1 MLLYF
6 LTLSLIAQFKEHGL
20 DSDYELCSNIFLEY
34 FVAFVYWNL
43 IVGYMGG
50 RQSCSVFSD
59 VQMIV
64 VYAHL

>member
-1 MLLYF
+1 VLLYF
-6 LTLSLIAQFKEHGL
+6 LTLPLIAHFKEHGL

-34 FVAFVYWNL
+34 FVAFVHWNL

-50 RQSCSVFSD
+50 RQSCLVFSD